1 MLKFDRKIKQ
11 INFRVYITTTMNYI
25 LFDDGAWNDML
36 PISFTR
42 PVAEIRVGI
51 LTIHE
56 KWERYL
62 NSQLSFLTQQYLS
75 KKFPIQLQEENVLVN
90 GSVLPSKELSQAI
103 QNLKL
108 NEYLIRD
115 KIVIAARFSSQEV
128 NLVLEEEITGKK
140 AVEYT
145 SEIIRIDKPYQVFG
159 LNDQALRDD
168 FKLLTA
174 GRESQP
180 ISESVNVLGKENI
193 FLEEG
198 AKVEF
203 ATLNAQN
210 GPIYIGKDAE
220 IMEGV
225 LVRGPLAMCQNSAIN
240 MGAKIYGATTLGPY
254 CKCGGELNNVV
265 MIGYSNKAHD
275 GFLGNA
281 LIGEWCNIGA
291 DTNNSNL
298 KNNYSQ
304 VKLWSYT
311 SESFARTGLQ
321 FCGTIM
327 GDHSKC
333 GINTMLNTGTVIGV
347 SANVY
352 GAGFPRNF
360 IPSFSMGGNH
370 GFKEYRLKA
379 AYEVADLVMKR
390 RALEFDQVEKDILA
404 EVFEMTK
411 VYRKSF

>member
-1 MLKFDRKIKQ
+1 
-11 INFRVYITTTMNYI
+11 MNYI
-25 LFDDGAWNDML
+25 LFDDGAWNDMRPL
-36 PISFTR
+36 SFTR
-42 PVAEIRVGI
+42 PVAEMRVGI
-51 LTIHE
+51 LTIRE
-56 KWERYL
+56 KWERL
-62 NSQLSFLTQQYLS
+62 LASKLSFLTKEYLS
-75 KKFPIQLQEENVLVN
+75 EKFPIRLQEENLLVN
-90 GSVLPSKELSQAI
+90 GSILPNPKLIEAI
-103 QNLKL
+103 NSLKL
-108 NEYLIRD
+108 DEYLIAGE
-115 KIVIAARFSSQEV
+115 VVLAANFKSEDV
-128 NLVLEEEITGKK
+128 NLVTEEEILEKQ
-140 AVEYT
+140 AVEY
-145 SEIIRIDKPYQVFG
+145 SGEFIRVDKPYQIFG

-168 FKLLTA
+168 FEMLTA
-174 GRESQP
+174 GRKSQE
-180 ISESVNVLGKENI
+180 ISSTVNVLGKENI

-203 ATLNAQN
+203 ATLNAQK

-225 LVRGPLAMCQNSAIN
+225 LVRGPLAMCEHSVLNL
-240 MGAKIYGATTLGPY
+240 GTKIYGATTLGPY

-265 MIGYSNKAHD
+265 MFGYSNKAHD

-281 LIGEWCNIGA
+281 VLGEWCNIGA

-298 KNNYSQ
+298 KNNYSP

-311 SESFARTGLQ
+311 TQSFARTGLQ

-327 GDHSKC
+327 GDHSKL

-347 SANVY
+347 SANVF

-379 AYEVADLVMKR
+379 TFEVADLVMQR
-390 RALEFDQVEKDILA
+390 RGIEFNEIEKNILSHI
-404 EVFEMTK
+404 FDMTK
-411 VYRKSF
+411 DYRKSF

>member
-1 MLKFDRKIKQ
+1 
-11 INFRVYITTTMNYI
+11 MNYI
-25 LFDDGAWNDML
+25 LFDDEAWHELL
-36 PISFTR
+36 PLTFTR

-51 LTIHE
+51 LTITE
-56 KWERYL
+56 KWNKYFET
-62 NSQLSFLTQQYLS
+62 SFSFLTQDYLS
-75 KKFPIQLQEENVLVN
+75 KKFSAKLEKENVLIN
-90 GSVLPSKELSQAI
+90 GSILPNTELKEAI
-103 QNLKL
+103 QKL
-108 NEYLIRD
+108 TAGNILV
-115 KIVIAARFSSQEV
+115 KGNVVIAAKLDETEV
-128 NLVLEEEITGKK
+128 SLIKEEELPTDRTVEFNGEIT
-140 AVEYT
+140 
-145 SEIIRIDKPYQVFG
+145 RIDKPYQIFG
-159 LNDQALRDD
+159 LNEQALRDD
-168 FKLLTA
+168 FEMLTA

-180 ISESVNVLGKENI
+180 LSATVNVIGKENI

-198 AKVEF
+198 ATVEF
-203 ATLNAQN
+203 ATLNASK

-220 IMEGV
+220 IMEGC
-225 LVRGPLAMCQNSAIN
+225 LVRGPLAMCEHSYLN

-265 MIGYSNKAHD
+265 LFGYSNKAHD

-281 LIGEWCNIGA
+281 VIGEWCNIGA

-298 KNNYSQ
+298 KNNYSE

-311 SESFARTGLQ
+311 KQAFARTGLQ
-321 FCGTIM
+321 FCGTVM

-347 SANVY
+347 SANVF

-379 AYEVADLVMKR
+379 TFEVAELVMKR
-390 RALEFDQVEKDILA
+390 RNVAFDQVEEEILTHIFEETKD
-404 EVFEMTK
+404 
-411 VYRKSF
+411 YRKSF

>member
-1 MLKFDRKIKQ
+1 
-11 INFRVYITTTMNYI
+11 MNYI
-25 LFDDGAWNDML
+25 LFDDGAWNDMRPL
-36 PISFTR
+36 SFTR
-42 PVAEIRVGI
+42 PVAEMRVGI
-51 LTIHE
+51 LTIRE
-56 KWERYL
+56 KWERL
-62 NSQLSFLTQQYLS
+62 LASKLSFLTKEYLS
-75 KKFPIQLQEENVLVN
+75 EKFPIRLQEENLLVN
-90 GSVLPSKELSQAI
+90 GSILPNPKLIEAI
-103 QNLKL
+103 NSLKL
-108 NEYLIRD
+108 DEYLIAGE
-115 KIVIAARFSSQEV
+115 VVLAANFKSEDV
-128 NLVLEEEITGKK
+128 NLVTEEEILEKQ
-140 AVEYT
+140 AVEY
-145 SEIIRIDKPYQVFG
+145 SGEFIRVDKPYQIFG

-168 FKLLTA
+168 FEMLTA
-174 GRESQP
+174 GRKSQE
-180 ISESVNVLGKENI
+180 ISSTVNVLGKENI

-203 ATLNAQN
+203 ATLNAQK

-225 LVRGPLAMCQNSAIN
+225 LVRGPLAMCEHSVLNL
-240 MGAKIYGATTLGPY
+240 GTKIYGATTLGPY

-265 MIGYSNKAHD
+265 MFGYSNKAHD

-281 LIGEWCNIGA
+281 VLGEWCNIGA

-311 SESFARTGLQ
+311 TQSFARTGLQ

-327 GDHSKC
+327 GDHSKL

-347 SANVY
+347 SANVF

-379 AYEVADLVMKR
+379 TFEVADLVMQR
-390 RALEFDQVEKDILA
+390 RGIEFNEVEKNILSHI
-404 EVFEMTK
+404 FDMTK
-411 VYRKSF
+411 DYRKSF